1 MSRTSETIAERLQ
14 GAFDS
19 LTRAERQLADSLLQ
33 NYPVSGLTS
42 ITQVAQTAAVSTPT
56 VVRMVQKLGFA
67 GFPAFQ
73 AALRDEL
80 EAQISDPISKRNTW
94 ADKAPEA
101 HILNRFTDAVIGNIR
116 QTLTQIDLE
125 TFERCC
131 AMLADPDLRVY
142 VSGGRITRSLAEHF
156 FLHMQV
162 LRADVTHIQSISNAW
177 PHYLLDV
184 QAGDVVVIFDVRRYE
199 TSTLKLAE
207 MARER
212 GARIVLFTDQW
223 RSPVHDL
230 ADCTF
235 SGRIVVPS
243 AWDSSV
249 TLMLLLETVIADVQ
263 ERTWEVTRHRMEA
276 LEEMFDRTRFFRK
289 FT

>member
-1 MSRTSETIAERLQ
+1 MSDMPETIAERLQ
-14 GAFDS
+14 IAFDS
-19 LTRAERQLADSLLQ
+19 LTRAERQLADSLLH
-33 NYPVSGLTS
+33 NYPVSGLSS
-42 ITQVAQTAAVSTPT
+42 ITQVAQNAQVSTPT
-56 VVRMVQKLGFA
+56 VVRMVQKLGFS

-94 ADKAPEA
+94 ARKAPEA
-101 HILNRFTDAVIGNIR
+101 HILNRFTEAVIGNIG
-116 QTLTQIDLE
+116 QTLTQIDPE
-125 TFERCC
+125 MFERCC
-131 AMLADPDLRVY
+131 ALLADPNRGVY
-142 VSGGRITRSLAEHF
+142 VVGGRITRALADYF

-184 QAGDVVVIFDVRRYE
+184 KADDVVVIFDVRRYE
-199 TSTLKLAE
+199 NSTLKLAE

-212 GARIVLFTDQW
+212 GAQIVLFTDQW

-235 SGRIVVPS
+235 CGRIVVPS

-249 TLMLLLETVIADVQ
+249 TLLLMLETVIADVQ
-263 ERTWEVTRHRMEA
+263 ERTWDATRDRMEA
-276 LEEMFDRTRFFRK
+276 LEDMFDRTRFFRK